1 MQSNGKLPADA
12 LIALTRHIV
21 VGALFVVSGRHT
33 KDVEGI
39 KTSRQMLDG
48 GAVRPFELMMN

>member
-1 MQSNGKLPADA
+1 MQSDGKLPADV

-39 KTSRQMLDG
+39 KTSGHMFDG
-48 GAVRPFELMMN
+48 GAVNPFELMMN